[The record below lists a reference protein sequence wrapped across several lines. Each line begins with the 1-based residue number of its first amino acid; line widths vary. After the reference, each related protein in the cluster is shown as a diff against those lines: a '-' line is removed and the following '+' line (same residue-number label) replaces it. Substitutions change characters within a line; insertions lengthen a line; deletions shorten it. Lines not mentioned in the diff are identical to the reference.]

1 MRYDYDDGK
10 KSSGGWGGS
19 GGDYKME
26 VMEKIVM
33 RWYNNYDGEGD

>member
-1 MRYDYDDGK
+1 MMMRYDYDDGKK

-26 VMEKIVM
+26 VMEKMVM
-33 RWYNNYDGEGD
+33 RWW